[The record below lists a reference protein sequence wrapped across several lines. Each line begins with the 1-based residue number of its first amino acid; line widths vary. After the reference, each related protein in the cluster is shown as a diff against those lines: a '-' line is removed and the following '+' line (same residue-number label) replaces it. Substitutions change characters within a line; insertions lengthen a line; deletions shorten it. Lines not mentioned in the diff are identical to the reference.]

1 MRWWRRVTTASY
13 GQLWLLPVWGL
24 CLGRGSVAMFK
35 QKAAS
40 DPSERVSAR
49 TQQCQQSRA
58 AQCRRASPL
67 PRTMPSSGKRNL
79 VVPRCCGQGGSQRL
93 RSPCLHSPY
102 HHGHHLLHIT
112 IATVRGEA
120 APSLS
125 PSDFL
130 RQFSP
135 AGRPQRPLG
144 SWARLLL
151 TLYQTG
157 TRLLHQQQHNTAP
170 FYQTMAKHRGKFK
183 VPRWG
188 QFSFPGMAACKV
200 GVPPL
205 QAQVWGVHVGM
216 TQLY

>member
-79 VVPRCCGQGGSQRL
+79 VVPRCCGQGGSQRQ

-102 HHGHHLLHIT
+102 HHGHHPR
-112 IATVRGEA
+112 RGG
-120 APSLS
+120 PSLS
-125 PSDFL
+125 PSLIIDLTSCASSPLLAGHSGTWAPGPGYCSLYIRQGPDFYT
-130 RQFSP
+130 S
-135 AGRPQRPLG
+135 
-144 SWARLLL
+144 SNT
-151 TLYQTG
+151 TLPHFTLPWPSTG
-157 TRLLHQQQHNTAP
+157 
-170 FYQTMAKHRGKFK
+170 
-183 VPRWG
+183 
-188 QFSFPGMAACKV
+188 PG
-200 GVPPL
+200 
-205 QAQVWGVHVGM
+205 
-216 TQLY
+216 

>member
-1 MRWWRRVTTASY
+1 MLTADHPRPSVLLGTMWRHCFMRWWRRVTTASY

-79 VVPRCCGQGGSQRL
+79 VVPRCCGQGGSQRQ

-125 PSDFL
+125 PSLIIDLTSCASSPL
-130 RQFSP
+130 R
-135 AGRPQRPLG
+135 AGHSGSWAPG

-151 TLYQTG
+151 T
-157 TRLLHQQQHNTAP
+157 
-170 FYQTMAKHRGKFK
+170 
-183 VPRWG
+183 
-188 QFSFPGMAACKV
+188 
-200 GVPPL
+200 
-205 QAQVWGVHVGM
+205 
-216 TQLY
+216 